1 MIVADLP
8 QYQAARTRAHA
19 LNLEIDELTM
29 TLDCHDAEFHN
40 QGIPTSQS
48 VLSTLRAF
56 RSTEAMDTL
65 RTHLHNKP
73 CQSMTQ
79 IRRSLGWSQS
89 KAELVMAAI
98 SKKSAGRLLDGVEHN
113 GTPI

>member
-1 MIVADLP
+1 MTTLTPGAPSPFKDDSNLVASP
-8 QYQAARTRAHA
+8 QQ
-19 LNLEIDELTM
+19 E
-29 TLDCHDAEFHN
+29 
-40 QGIPTSQS
+40 PTPPGQVKTASNMERLKQYKAK
-48 VLSTLRAF
+48 VA
-56 RSTEAMDTL
+56 STEAMDTL

-98 SKKSAGRLLDGVEHN
+98 RSEVGNGYVMKSSLIELKKVK
-113 GTPI
+113 P